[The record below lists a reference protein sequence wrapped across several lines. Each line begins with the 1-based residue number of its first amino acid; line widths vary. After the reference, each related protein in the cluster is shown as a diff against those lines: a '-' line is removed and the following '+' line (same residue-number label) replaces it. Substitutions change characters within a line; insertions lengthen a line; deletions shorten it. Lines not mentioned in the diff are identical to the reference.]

1 MSQNERLTPVAH
13 LDDNKSSNGELSRL
27 AELARQAF
35 ERKDTRKCLDLTR
48 AMLLID
54 PDSADAQRM
63 RTSVQ
68 SDIHRDLENARAF
81 LRQVH
86 SKEDAEQHS
95 AASPSP
101 VPLFPEVDFDTE

>member
-1 MSQNERLTPVAH
+1 MSQTTTSPVEH
-13 LDDNKSSNGELSRL
+13 FDTNKSSNGELSRL
-27 AELARQAF
+27 AELARQAY

-63 RTSVQ
+63 RSSIQ

-86 SKEDAEQHS
+86 SKEDGGQP
-95 AASPSP
+95 SPSSP
-101 VPLFPEVDFDTE
+101 AAA

>member
-1 MSQNERLTPVAH
+1 MSQKEISIAH
-13 LDDNKSSNGELSRL
+13 LDAGTASNGELSRL

-35 ERKDTRKCLDLTR
+35 ERKDTKKCLDLTR

-54 PDSADAQRM
+54 PDSADAQGM
-63 RTSVQ
+63 RSSIQ

-86 SKEDAEQHS
+86 SKENLEQPSRS
-95 AASPSP
+95 APSA
-101 VPLFPEVDFDTE
+101 VP